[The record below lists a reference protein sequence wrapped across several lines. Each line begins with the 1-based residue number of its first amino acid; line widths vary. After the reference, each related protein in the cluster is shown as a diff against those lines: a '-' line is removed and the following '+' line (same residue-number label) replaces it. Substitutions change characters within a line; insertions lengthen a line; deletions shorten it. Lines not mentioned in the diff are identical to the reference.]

1 MGLIRVQVVITGP
14 LKKNYGSKLAFDVR
28 DGATLGELLSDF
40 MKDLLSGGSLR
51 NDLLYLLN
59 GVDAAV
65 KGGEK
70 AQLLDGD
77 VLTIVP
83 IAHGG

>member
-1 MGLIRVQVVITGP
+1 MIRVQVVITGP
-14 LKKNYGSKLAFDVR
+14 LKKNYGSKLIFDVR
-28 DGATLGELLSDF
+28 DGATLGELLSDS

-51 NDLLYLLN
+51 SDLLYLLN

-65 KGGEK
+65 KGGGK